1 MAKKVILRGKD
12 ITNIVSR
19 VYFKENELIEIEQ
32 SLLTG
37 RKPTSD
43 VIVEYSSGEC
53 ETVTSDVIEVTLLN
67 GITYTVQPHSNKKP
81 A

>member
-19 VYFKENELIEIEQ
+19 VYFKENELIEQ

>member
-19 VYFKENELIEIEQ
+19 VYFKENELIEQTI
-32 SLLTG
+32 LTG
-37 RKPTSD
+37 RKPISD
-43 VIVEYSSGEC
+43 VTVKYSSGEC

-67 GITYTVQPHSNKKP
+67 GIAYTVQPNGNKKP

>member
-19 VYFKENELIEIEQ
+19 VYFKENELIEQ

-37 RKPTSD
+37 MKPTSD

-67 GITYTVQPHSNKKP
+67 GITYTVKPNSNNKP